1 MLRNDENLGFV
12 ATVNRGLR
20 RTQGDAVILNS
31 DAAVSA
37 GWLDRLADAARM
49 PDVAT
54 VTPLTNEGSL
64 CTMPR
69 SIIDAFDLETE
80 HPRIDECAAFVGTQ
94 SLRLL
99 PEVIAGVGFCMY
111 ITREALDLC
120 GLFDEATFGKGYGEE
135 IDFCLRATRVGLRHL
150 VEDSTFVYHRGGG
163 SFGAEQREGLA
174 RGSAILHDRYPYFR
188 SANLRERADDPLR
201 VSFAA
206 LELGLCERRPDRPHV
221 LHMLRSAPNELGG
234 TEQFVR
240 SLMTSLAPDVDF
252 SMLFPVE
259 SGFGLQ
265 TFWNLGTDRPVE
277 LQFLL
282 PGGPVEVTSVST
294 TSRPPR
300 SRWPSTCSTSTRCT
314 SRT

>member
-1 MLRNDENLGFV
+1 MNVYTEPRVTVIVPIYRGIADVTRCLESVTRHAGSVEIPFEVLLIDDASPEAEVRAYVESFESSASGISVSVLRNDENLGFV

-20 RTQGDAVILNS
+20 RAQGDAVILNS
-31 DAAVSA
+31 DAAVTA

-69 SIIDAFDLETE
+69 SIIDAFDLETA
-80 HPRIDECAAFVGTQ
+80 HPRIDECAAFVAGQ

-120 GLFDEATFGKGYGEE
+120 GLFDEGTFGKGYGEE
-135 IDFCLRATRVGLRHL
+135 IDFCLRGTRVGLRHL

-163 SFGAEQREGLA
+163 SFGAEQREGSGA
-174 RGSAILHDRYPYFR
+174 GRRSSDDRYPFFR

-201 VSFAA
+201 VAFAA
-206 LELGLCERRPDRPHV
+206 SNSVCATSTGSCARAAHAPQ
-221 LHMLRSAPNELGG
+221 RSRTSSAAPRNSS
-234 TEQFVR
+234 VR
-240 SLMTSLAPDVDF
+240 S
-252 SMLFPVE
+252 
-259 SGFGLQ
+259 
-265 TFWNLGTDRPVE
+265 
-277 LQFLL
+277 
-282 PGGPVEVTSVST
+282 
-294 TSRPPR
+294 
-300 SRWPSTCSTSTRCT
+300 
-314 SRT
+314 